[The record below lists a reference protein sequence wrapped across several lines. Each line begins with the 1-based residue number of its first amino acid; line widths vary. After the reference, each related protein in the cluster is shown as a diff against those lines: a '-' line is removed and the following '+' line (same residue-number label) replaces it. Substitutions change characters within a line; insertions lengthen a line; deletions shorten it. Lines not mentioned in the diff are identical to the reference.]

1 MRTGV
6 RQAAAA
12 WVVVTRLVPEVL
24 QAHNFIILSK
34 LIDNKFIILSKH
46 KVLARAVKES

>member
-12 WVVVTRLVPEVL
+12 WVVVRRLVPEVL